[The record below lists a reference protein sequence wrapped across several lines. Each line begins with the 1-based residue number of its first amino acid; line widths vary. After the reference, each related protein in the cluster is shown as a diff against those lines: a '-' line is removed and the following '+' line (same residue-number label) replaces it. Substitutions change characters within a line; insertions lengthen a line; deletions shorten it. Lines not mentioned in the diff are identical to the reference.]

1 MQSTQSTVDD
11 GEIFRSRHLKFKTSR
26 NYTRISIFYFFS
38 SLNAQLALCKV
49 NLYSSRDHTKS
60 MCASNERRNENEE
73 RKRTAWCWLVD
84 GGWSMEKEVES
95 SMNVFKSCLRRSRYV
110 CIV

>member
-1 MQSTQSTVDD
+1 MHNFAV
-11 GEIFRSRHLKFKTSR
+11 
-26 NYTRISIFYFFS
+26 
-38 SLNAQLALCKV
+38 CKV

-73 RKRTAWCWLVD
+73 RKRTAWCWLLD

-95 SMNVFKSCLRRSRYV
+95 SMNVFKSCLRRSTDMYV
-110 CIV
+110 SYNIESMFTHTFSMLLTCERILVFLSEVFAFF